1 MNQICQL
8 ITAGSSNRL
17 KDIPVDLKN
26 NDVKTRLTVNDFIPN
41 FTSKMKI
48 TIIKTK
54 NYVQFDN
61 LLTYQNLISSKADL
75 HNGNLVSRKEL
86 ALSDSKA
93 FMPF

>member
-1 MNQICQL
+1 MNQLCQL

-17 KDIPVDLKN
+17 KDIPIDLKN
-26 NDVKTRLTVNDFIPN
+26 NEIKTRLIVNDFVPN

-54 NYVQFDN
+54 NYIHFDH
-61 LLTYQNLISSKADL
+61 LLTYQNLVSSKADS
-75 HNGNLVSRKEL
+75 HNGNLVSRKEY